1 MFILATTQTSY
12 WIDDARSGCKL
23 DQISNSKLDGIQILE
38 GQLVELTL
46 SEDPCPVSA
55 QMLLQEL
62 EENMD
67 FYADESRLSAALMI
81 LTKIS
86 ASLNVSSTFQTRYV
100 YVPYKAICSN
110 DFREAIHSISIKW
123 SYNETSL
130 SWIMSAYLTISLWS
144 FNDIISRSKELTQM
158 YMRNAP
164 LDGDKSIVNG
174 EKLTLVLWEISFP
187 LTEDATLEFSSL
199 AGGIS
204 ANKVQTWHLLMI

>member
-100 YVPYKAICSN
+100 YVLYNAICSN
-110 DFREAIHSISIKW
+110 DFREAIHSI
-123 SYNETSL
+123 
-130 SWIMSAYLTISLWS
+130 
-144 FNDIISRSKELTQM
+144 
-158 YMRNAP
+158 
-164 LDGDKSIVNG
+164 
-174 EKLTLVLWEISFP
+174 
-187 LTEDATLEFSSL
+187 
-199 AGGIS
+199 
-204 ANKVQTWHLLMI
+204 